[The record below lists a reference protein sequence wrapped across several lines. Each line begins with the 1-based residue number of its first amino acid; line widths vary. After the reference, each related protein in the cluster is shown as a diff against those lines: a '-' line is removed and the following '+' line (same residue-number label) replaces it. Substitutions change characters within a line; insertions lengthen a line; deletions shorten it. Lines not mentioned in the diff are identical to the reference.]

1 MRVAPFLLLVLFY
14 HTPSFG
20 QQTSQPDSAVKN
32 YSCYKRGFTWSGLLQ
47 TRYTY
52 SCTKN
57 VDVNGQQFN
66 SDKPGVT
73 NGFSLK
79 RVRIQA
85 QARVNDHFDAAILVN
100 LADFSNSN
108 LSGKVLENAF
118 IRYSFNRHCR
128 IIAGQYRPFF
138 GIEEEIPVDLIK
150 SLDYS
155 NSYYAFG
162 SNGWQSFQTG
172 LCVYGDINGEGKM
185 PLRYYAGIHNGNG
198 KNQPTDNDNTK
209 HIYGRLEAGLMKN
222 LTIGVNAGRGS
233 VKNQSGDAW
242 GGDLKYTTTLC
253 PKWKLE
259 CTADYKEG
267 TNFNAFSAYTGEP
280 VHTLNDFRMKGLY
293 VFPNLRYEYNHPRLR
308 TVEFSARYEY
318 LDLCTKFNSNPR
330 QTIIPMLSTE
340 FADDYFACL
349 QIGLIIDLYKN
360 NVPLSTEYTHNTAVA
375 QLQIRF

>member
-1 MRVAPFLLLVLFY
+1 MRVASLLLLVLL
-14 HTPSFG
+14 HHIPSFS
-20 QQTSQPDSAVKN
+20 QQGEKPDSVVEN
-32 YSCYKRGFTWSGLLQ
+32 YSRYKRGFSWSGLLQ

-57 VDVNGQQFN
+57 VDVNGQHFN
-66 SDKPGVT
+66 NDKPGVT
-73 NGFSLK
+73 NAFSLK
-79 RVRIQA
+79 RARIQA
-85 QARVNDHFDAAILVN
+85 QAKVNDHFDAAILVN

-108 LSGKVLENAF
+108 LTGKVLENAF
-118 IRYSFNRHCR
+118 IRYSFSRYCR

-155 NSYYAFG
+155 NMYYAFG

-172 LCVYGDINGEGKM
+172 VCVYGDITGEGKM
-185 PLRYYAGIHNGNG
+185 PVRYYAGIHNGNG
-198 KNQPTDNDNTK
+198 RNQAADNDNTK
-209 HIYGRLEAGLMKN
+209 HVYGRLEAAFTKEITL
-222 LTIGVNAGRGS
+222 GVNAGRGS
-233 VKNQSGDAW
+233 IRNQAGDAW
-242 GGDLKYTTTLC
+242 GGDVKYVTTIC

-267 TNFNAFSAYTGEP
+267 TNFNAFSNYTADDL
-280 VHTLNDFRMKGLY
+280 HQLKDFRMRGLY

-308 TVEFSARYEY
+308 TIELSARYEY
-318 LDLCTKFNSNPR
+318 LDLCTKVNSNPR

-349 QIGLIIDLYKN
+349 QVGLIIDLYRR
-360 NVPLSTEYTHNTAVA
+360 NVPLTAEYTHNTAVA